1 MVDNSRLGI
10 AKRDKNDEF
19 YTQFRD
25 IEAEIYAYFEF
36 NREVFRDKIILCPCD
51 DPEWSEFTRFFAVN
65 FQHFGLKKLISTSY
79 APGAANRQL
88 TLFEEQSPIYD
99 PVKHETRGKLFT
111 VTNDENLENIN
122 VDDIKLTR
130 YLDGS
135 GDFKSDEV
143 CKLRDEADFI
153 ITNPPFAKFRE
164 FLKWI
169 MDAGKKFI
177 ILGNMNAI
185 TYKEVFPLM
194 KNNLIWL
201 GYSIHSGDR
210 KFNIPDDYPIR
221 TERHGIDEKGR
232 KYLFVSGVRWFTN
245 VEHGQRHEKMQLDTM
260 ANNLRFD
267 KKLRKHLTEKYNK
280 IEFPKYDNY
289 DAVEIPFTGC
299 IPSDYAG
306 VMGVPISFMDRYN
319 PEQFEILGI
328 DCQMSDNPR
337 PGRRFLLNGRETYA
351 RILIKSK
358 HPE

>member
-51 DPEWSEFTRFFAVN
+51 APEWSEFTRFFAVN

-122 VDDIKLTR
+122 VDDIKLTK

-169 MDAGKKFI
+169 MDANKKFI

-201 GYSIHSGDR
+201 GYSIHSKSV
-210 KFNIPDDYPIR
+210 KFYTPDDD
-221 TERHGIDEKGR
+221 ERNHGIDEKGR
-232 KYLFVSGVRWFTN
+232 KYVHVPGVRWFTN
-245 VEHGQRHEKMQLDTM
+245 VEHGLRHEIMLLDTM

-267 KKLRKHLTEKYNK
+267 KKLRRHLTEKYGK

-289 DAVEIPFTGC
+289 DAIEIPFTGC

-319 PEQFEILGI
+319 SEQFEIIGVANSGTGHNYDFFKPMI
-328 DCQMSDNPR
+328 
-337 PGRRFLLNGRETYA
+337 NGKQIFK

-358 HPE
+358 HPEC